1 MFMNKLLF
9 CFVLKQDLKLKTY
22 PKMTECPIPLLPLPE
37 AGLQLCPSSP
47 GRYGPGDETQGFVR
61 VH

>member
-37 AGLQLCPSSP
+37 AGITAVSLQSWAVLS
-47 GRYGPGDETQGFVR
+47 YG
-61 VH
+61 